1 MFDWRRAMLG
11 AARVL
16 RAAAAKLAMSAGR
29 LVRRSQEAKRRHGLA
44 ELLLSVSPGSSST
57 PSHTNPVEASR
68 SPQPSSGLRRGCG
81 THLAQ
86 LELYSFMA
94 PRGSFAGCGRHPL
107 QEGLCAVSPGAP
119 TQVSSVRVRR
129 GMRPLPATSIFAH
142 GSRLCRRGP
151 HPHRPA
157 AEGDGF
163 RAARARR

>member
-1 MFDWRRAMLG
+1 MLG

-81 THLAQ
+81 THL
-86 LELYSFMA
+86 
-94 PRGSFAGCGRHPL
+94 
-107 QEGLCAVSPGAP
+107 
-119 TQVSSVRVRR
+119 
-129 GMRPLPATSIFAH
+129 
-142 GSRLCRRGP
+142 
-151 HPHRPA
+151 
-157 AEGDGF
+157 
-163 RAARARR
+163 